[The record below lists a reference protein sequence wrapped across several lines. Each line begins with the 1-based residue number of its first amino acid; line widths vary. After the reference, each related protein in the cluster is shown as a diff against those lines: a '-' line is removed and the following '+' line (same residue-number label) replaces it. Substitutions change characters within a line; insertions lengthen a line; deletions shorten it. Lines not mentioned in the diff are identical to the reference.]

1 MFKCIESILLGNPPS
16 ILVGAVCSC
25 PLSLCTHLR
34 LYSLPP
40 QEKKNAHY
48 QQADYRSS
56 ERIL

>member
-34 LYSLPP
+34 LYSLLP
-40 QEKKNAHY
+40 QEKNAHY
-48 QQADYRSS
+48 QQADYCSR